1 MPIIVKDYVWS
12 QNEESVFVHLS
23 LRGVH
28 PSKVDI
34 FTCDNYIK
42 VNFEKYLC
50 EIFLHQNV
58 IDSESKCLLDDKDVS
73 FELRKEIPEE
83 WSALEAD
90 IPKSEK
96 LKLKEEII
104 KNRMI
109 KEEELKKEKTKRK
122 QEIKSSATQSQIWED
137 GQLRQQI
144 DLLRKKQQDEFFKD
158 SENPTVEEISEEEE
172 MPIVI
177 KKKKKKKKK
186 IPPNFEGFWPPAPMV
201 DTSKVPEPRAS
212 GTISVDFTRREFP
225 TPSRECSAEMESE
238 WLKKQVEAQREMGFT
253 SADLRPEERNPTWLK
268 EKGDDFFNKQNYR
281 SAVNAYTAGI
291 QINSKMPALYANRA
305 SAQFNLQHFNRCI
318 DDCTKALELL
328 VPACD
333 ANLKARASCI
343 ARRGAALC
351 QVGYLG
357 QGIEEMMSALKLDPY
372 NTELK
377 TDIEKAKNKF
387 HNKEE

>member
-1 MPIIVKDYVWS
+1 MSMLYHGYIYYIFQTKSTAVAWVITGHGINNRESNHCYTCFCKRNVCDKLLFAIMPIIVKDYVWS

-201 DTSKVPEPRAS
+201 DTSKVKTPHTYSIAS
-212 GTISVDFTRREFP
+212 
-225 TPSRECSAEMESE
+225 
-238 WLKKQVEAQREMGFT
+238 
-253 SADLRPEERNPTWLK
+253 
-268 EKGDDFFNKQNYR
+268 
-281 SAVNAYTAGI
+281 
-291 QINSKMPALYANRA
+291 
-305 SAQFNLQHFNRCI
+305 
-318 DDCTKALELL
+318 
-328 VPACD
+328 
-333 ANLKARASCI
+333 
-343 ARRGAALC
+343 
-351 QVGYLG
+351 
-357 QGIEEMMSALKLDPY
+357 
-372 NTELK
+372 
-377 TDIEKAKNKF
+377 
-387 HNKEE
+387 